1 MSCLDDFS
9 ENIIFK
15 KQKPIE
21 PVIIDSRRILSKN
34 GKRQVWENAE
44 KDLRFDTKMFRIDFV
59 GCLVSYKTRYNKNEN
74 HLQKML
80 AVEYEHYISHSLGG
94 PTTIENTVLLGAQNN
109 RRKGARPLYKF
120 LKTEYAYLQYRN
132 GISANRLYEDLER
145 NPHQVC
151 IDYGLY
157 FYKVK
162 GTFWTV
168 KEDCY
173 SNQYKNFNNIK
184 VNGEGHAVVMVVGV
198 TLAGAAGFISGAGA
212 AMLITETVA
221 EPAINKIKSCFVT
234 TQEVVTKEESDKM
247 KKEDLQGQE
256 EYKKKKEYVYILTGA
271 VSAISTMA
279 YCFIHIM

>member
-1 MSCLDDFS
+1 ML
-9 ENIIFK
+9 
-15 KQKPIE
+15 
-21 PVIIDSRRILSKN
+21 
-34 GKRQVWENAE
+34 
-44 KDLRFDTKMFRIDFV
+44 FR
-59 GCLVSYKTRYNKNEN
+59 S
-74 HLQKML
+74 
-80 AVEYEHYISHSLGG
+80 
-94 PTTIENTVLLGAQNN
+94 
-109 RRKGARPLYKF
+109 
-120 LKTEYAYLQYRN
+120 
-132 GISANRLYEDLER
+132 
-145 NPHQVC
+145 
-151 IDYGLY
+151 
-157 FYKVK
+157 

-184 VNGEGHAVVMVVGV
+184 VNDEGHAVVMAVGV

-247 KKEDLQGQE
+247 KKEDLPGQE
-256 EYKKKKEYVYILTGA
+256 EYKKKKEYVYILTGT